1 MSSGAAAPAGSS
13 QSCAAG
19 RATAGSA
26 TGRGPAGPP
35 RPCALG
41 VLSTLRPPLRPASH
55 RPAPPPA
62 GKPLPPRS
70 SLPLSD
76 GMTSYLRPFRGL
88 PPGSST
94 PLRQR
99 VHLLRTRLGRHLAVP
114 EHVGEQTVAR
124 QEPVPRGGAEG
135 GGEAGPGVVSLAVD
149 EHGARH
155 RARAGQP
162 DD

>member
-1 MSSGAAAPAGSS
+1 MSSGAAAPVAISP
-13 QSCAAG
+13 SCSAR

-35 RPCALG
+35 RPCGLG

-70 SLPLSD
+70 SLSLSD
-76 GMTSYLRPFRGL
+76 GMTSHLRPVRGL

-94 PLRQR
+94 PPRQR
-99 VHLLRTRLGRHLAVP
+99 VHLRTRLGRHLAVP
-114 EHVGEQTVAR
+114 EHVGKQTVAR
-124 QEPVPRGGAEG
+124 HEPVPRGGAEG

-149 EHGARH
+149 E
-155 RARAGQP
+155 
-162 DD
+162 

>member
-1 MSSGAAAPAGSS
+1 NRQRAPALARLASSTAASAGSSMSSGAAAPAAISP
-13 QSCAAG
+13 SCSARRANAA
-19 RATAGSA
+19 SV

-35 RPCALG
+35 RPWGLG
-41 VLSTLRPPLRPASH
+41 ALSTLRPPLRPASH

-76 GMTSYLRPFRGL
+76 GMTGHLRPVRGL
-88 PPGSST
+88 TPGCST

-99 VHLLRTRLGRHLAVP
+99 VHLRTRLRRHLAVP

-124 QEPVPRGGAEG
+124 
-135 GGEAGPGVVSLAVD
+135 
-149 EHGARH
+149 H
-155 RARAGQP
+155 
-162 DD
+162 